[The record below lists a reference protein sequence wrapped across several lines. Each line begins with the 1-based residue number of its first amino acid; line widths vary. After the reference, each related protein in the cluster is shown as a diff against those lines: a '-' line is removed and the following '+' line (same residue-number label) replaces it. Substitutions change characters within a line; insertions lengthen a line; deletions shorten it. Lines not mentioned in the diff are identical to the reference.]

1 MNELFRRAGA
11 ILWKD
16 LVTEMRTRQGMS
28 AMLSFA
34 ALVLFLFSFAIGP
47 DSALLAR
54 LSGGLIWVA
63 IVFTG
68 TLSLGRAFQTEEIAG
83 GLRLLR
89 LYPGDTRAIYL
100 GKLTANMILLFAL
113 EIVLFPAAGV
123 LFSVDLVPHIGP
135 LVLVTALGT
144 VGFSVIGTFF
154 AALTVHLRAR
164 ELLLPL
170 LMFPALIPVVLGAV
184 GATDAILAGDPMGR
198 MGGWIQ
204 LLGAYDV
211 ILFVVCLWIF
221 PVVLEE

>member
-1 MNELFRRAGA
+1 MNELARRSAA

-16 LVTEMRTRQGMS
+16 LVTEVRTRQGFS

-47 DSALLAR
+47 DTQLLQQLA
-54 LSGGLIWVA
+54 GGLLWIA

-68 TLSLGRAFQTEEIAG
+68 TLSLGRAFQTEELAG
-83 GLRLLR
+83 GVRLLR

-100 GKLTANMILLFAL
+100 GKLGANLVLLAAL
-113 EIVLFPAAGV
+113 EILLFPAAAV
-123 LFSVDLVPHIGP
+123 MFQVNLLPHALPLMLVA
-135 LVLVTALGT
+135 ALGT
-144 VGFSVIGTFF
+144 FGFSVVGTFF
-154 AALTVHLRAR
+154 SALTVHLRAR

-170 LMFPALIPVVLGAV
+170 LLFPALIPVILGAV
-184 GATDAILAGDPMGR
+184 NATDGILHGDAMGR
-198 MGGWIQ
+198 MAGWIR

-221 PVVLEE
+221 PVVMEE